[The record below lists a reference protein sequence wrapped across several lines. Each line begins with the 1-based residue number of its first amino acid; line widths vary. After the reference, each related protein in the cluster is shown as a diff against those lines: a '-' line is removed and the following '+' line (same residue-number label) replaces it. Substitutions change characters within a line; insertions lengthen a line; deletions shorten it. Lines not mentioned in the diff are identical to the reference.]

1 MPRLLYRV
9 RADGSRTLVRGAA
22 FDELDQRA
30 MRSGILAAGGTPYV
44 AQTIAPV
51 PQTTIAPELLFG
63 DIAVK
68 RASQEQQKLPYY
80 APPKGSE

>member
-1 MPRLLYRV
+1 
-9 RADGSRTLVRGAA
+9 
-22 FDELDQRA
+22 